1 MGSPTEEDEERAKSQ
16 DEQVLSAE
24 TAPRDGSPP
33 TDETLIDGT
42 VVPALMHE
50 PLVAPLAVP
59 GTEEMP
65 GTDAAP
71 ALADESAAEVP
82 RHKWPWWVWFAPFLF
97 ALRMPRFNQ
106 HQWRILGLIG
116 FASLF
121 MRYDGAV
128 LQLALPQIQ
137 SSLGIPDAALS
148 NTVALIELGSIPAFL
163 LMLAADRIGRRRLLL
178 FTIVGYTLMTGAT
191 AFVTSLNLFIAVQ
204 FLARVF
210 LMAEVMLASVVI
222 AEEFPADARGRGV
235 GALAAIAA
243 NGFGIAAL
251 LFAFVEVLPFGWRS
265 LYFVGLVPLLILMSL
280 RRGLPETAHFEKQKA
295 AREELQTSEEGFI
308 ANLQPVM
315 DLVRAYPGRFFA
327 ISALV
332 FLYGVATSAAFF
344 YDPTYLQQEHGWQPW
359 HITMLT
365 IGGGFG
371 ALFGNTIAGNVG
383 DFLGR
388 KRATILFLLVMPV
401 LIGIFYNVSGWLL
414 PVIWAMMLFGM
425 MGVGVSIETLGA
437 ELFPTSYRSTAAG
450 ARALV
455 AASGTVVSLTAHGY
469 IFSLVGSQWRAVTV
483 LAMVVFVTPL
493 LVLWL
498 PETSGRTLDEIAPE
512 R

>member
-1 MGSPTEEDEERAKSQ
+1 MSTETKAGPDSTEPAPTTTSDPAAPALAGLPS
-16 DEQVLSAE
+16 SA
-24 TAPRDGSPP
+24 G
-33 TDETLIDGT
+33 II
-42 VVPALMHE
+42 VPALMHE
-50 PLVAPLAVP
+50 PLASPAIESSNGESSNGKSVESAIGA
-59 GTEEMP
+59 EMP
-65 GTDAAP
+65 A
-71 ALADESAAEVP
+71 
-82 RHKWPWWVWFAPFLF
+82 RKWPWWVWFAPFLF
-97 ALRMPRFNQ
+97 ALRMPNFNK

-137 SSLGIPDAALS
+137 SSLGISDAALS
-148 NTVALIELGSIPAFL
+148 NTVALIELGSFPAFL

-178 FTIVGYTLMTGAT
+178 ITIVGYTLMTGAT
-191 AFVTSLNLFIAVQ
+191 AFVTSLSLFITLQ

-222 AEEFPADARGRGV
+222 AEEFPADARGRGI

-243 NGFGIAAL
+243 NGFGVAAL

-265 LYFVGLVPLLILMSL
+265 LYVVGLVPLLILVNL
-280 RRGLPETAHFEKQKA
+280 RRGLPETAHFQKQQAERAK
-295 AREELQTSEEGFI
+295 LDTTEEGFI
-308 ANLQPVM
+308 ANLQPVR
-315 DLVRAYPGRFFA
+315 DLIRAYPGRFFA
-327 ISALV
+327 ISAIV

-344 YDPTYLQQEHGWQPW
+344 YDPTYLQQEHGFQPW
-359 HITMLT
+359 HITLLT

-383 DFLGR
+383 DLLGR
-388 KRATILFLLVMPV
+388 KRATILFLVLMPI
-401 LIGIFYNVSGWLL
+401 LIGLFYNVSGWIL
-414 PVIWAMMLFGM
+414 PVVWAMMLFNQ
-425 MGVGVSIETLGA
+425 MGVGVSIETLGT

-455 AASGTVVSLTAHGY
+455 AAGGTVVSLTAHGLL
-469 IFSLVGSQWRAVTV
+469 FRLVDSQWLAVAV
-483 LAMVVFVTPL
+483 LATVALITPF
-493 LVLWL
+493 LVAWL
-498 PETSGRTLDEIAPE
+498 PETSGRSLDEIAPE